1 MEVLNKF
8 ILVERVH
15 EKKTSGSGL
24 IMSDEDTSEM
34 RYHKANVRDVGFN
47 VLGIKSGDSV
57 IFDRVSAHDVFIGD
71 ERLTIIQE
79 KDVACVL

>member
-8 ILVERVH
+8 ILMERIH
-15 EKKTSGSGL
+15 QKKTSSSGL

-34 RYHKANVRDVGFN
+34 RYQNGIVRDVGFN
-47 VLGIKSGDSV
+47 VLGIKAGDRIV
-57 IFDRVSAHDVFIGD
+57 FDRVSGHDVIIDD
-71 ERLTIIQE
+71 ERLAIIQE